1 MNAVWSSAPAAGRE
15 TKGSDGWRD
24 DCLRGPARAGRFA
37 GETMNERRVVIT
49 GIGCLSPLGN
59 DLSSTWEGMK
69 AGRSGIARITQLD
82 PEPFDC
88 KIAGEV
94 KNFEPDGYFNV
105 PKDSRR
111 ADRYVQFA
119 VAASK
124 MAMTDSGLDVS
135 TIDARRFGVMVGS
148 GIGGLATLE
157 NEHTTYMTRGP
168 KRVSP
173 FTIPMMISNIASGII
188 SMEYGLKGP
197 NMVIVTACATSNH
210 NIGEAWRIIKF
221 GDADGFLCGGAEATI
236 LPMGLCGFGNMKAL
250 STRNDEPERAS
261 RPFDKNRDGFVMGEG
276 AGVVMLEELE
286 HAKKRGAKIYAELI
300 GYGVSADAY
309 HLSAPSPDGSGPA
322 YAIQMALNHGKKNAN
337 EVNYLNAH
345 ATSTGLGDI
354 AETKAIKL
362 AFGDHA
368 KKGLMVSSTKSMTG
382 HMLGAAGGI
391 ELIASIMAIKDS
403 IVPPTINLEDQDP
416 ECDLDC
422 VPNVAREADVKVALS
437 NSFGFG
443 GHNASVLVSR
453 FE

>member
-1 MNAVWSSAPAAGRE
+1 MSPD
-15 TKGSDGWRD
+15 K
-24 DCLRGPARAGRFA
+24 L
-37 GETMNERRVVIT
+37 MNERRVVIT
-49 GIGCLSPLGN
+49 GIGCISPLGN
-59 DLSSTWEGMK
+59 DLASTWDGLK
-69 AGRSGIARITQLD
+69 NGRSGISRITLLD

-94 KNFEPDGYFNV
+94 KDFNADGYFGM
-105 PKDSRR
+105 PKDARR

-119 VAASK
+119 VAAAK
-124 MAMTDSGLDVS
+124 MAIEDSGVDTS
-135 TIDARRFGVMVGS
+135 TIDSRRFGVMVGS
-148 GIGGLATLE
+148 GIGGLSTLE
-157 NEHTTYMTRGP
+157 REHQSYLSKGS

-188 SMEYGLKGP
+188 SMEHGLHGP

-221 GDADGFLCGGAEATI
+221 GDADAFVCGGAEAAI
-236 LPMGLCGFGNMKAL
+236 LPMGLSGFANMKAL
-250 STRNDEPERAS
+250 STRNDDPEGAS

-276 AGVVMLEELE
+276 AGVLVIEELE

-322 YAIQMALNHGKKNAN
+322 FAIQMALNHGKVNAN
-337 EVNYLNAH
+337 EVQYLNAH
-345 ATSTGLGDI
+345 ATSTGLGDV

-362 AFGDHA
+362 AFGDYA
-368 KKGLMVSSTKSMTG
+368 TNGLLVSSTKSMTG

-391 ELIASIMAIKDS
+391 ELIASIMAIREGV
-403 IVPPTINLEDQDP
+403 VPPTINVEEQDP
-416 ECDLDC
+416 ECDLDV

-443 GHNASVLVSR
+443 GHNASLLVSR

>member
-1 MNAVWSSAPAAGRE
+1 MRLAP
-15 TKGSDGWRD
+15 GWR
-24 DCLRGPARAGRFA
+24 GAQTAP
-37 GETMNERRVVIT
+37 EIMNERRVVIT
-49 GIGCLSPLGN
+49 GIGCISPLGN
-59 DLSSTWEGMK
+59 DLSSTWEGLRN
-69 AGRSGIARITQLD
+69 GRSGIARITQLD
-82 PEPFDC
+82 PEPFEC
-88 KIAGEV
+88 RIAGEV

-105 PKDSRR
+105 PKDARR
-111 ADRYVQFA
+111 SDRYVQFA
-119 VAASK
+119 VAGAK
-124 MAMTDSGLDVS
+124 MAVQDSGLDVS
-135 TIDARRFGVMVGS
+135 KIDPRRFGVMVGS

-157 NEHTTYMTRGP
+157 REHGTYLAKGP

-188 SMEYGLKGP
+188 SMEFGLKGP

-221 GDADGFLCGGAEATI
+221 GDADGFICGGAEATI
-236 LPMGLCGFGNMKAL
+236 LPMGLCGFANMKAL
-250 STRNDEPERAS
+250 STRNDAPEKAS
-261 RPFDKNRDGFVMGEG
+261 RPFDKHRDGFVMGEG
-276 AGVVMLEELE
+276 SGVLVIEELE

-322 YAIQMALNHGKKNAN
+322 YAIEMALRHGRKNPTD
-337 EVNYLNAH
+337 VDYLNAH

-362 AFGDHA
+362 AFGDHV
-368 KKGLMVSSTKSMTG
+368 KNGLMVSSTKSMTG

-391 ELIASIMAIKDS
+391 ELIASVMAIKES
-403 IVPPTINLEDQDP
+403 IVPPTINIEEQDP

-422 VPNVAREADVKVALS
+422 VPNVAREADVKVAIS